1 MAIDVTGRPWAEAKS
16 LLHTEHIKYEV
27 EIARPTKDFF
37 LRDEAKLYVIR
48 QKPAADG
55 CWRLTLAAKLRREV
69 S

>member
-1 MAIDVTGRPWAEAKS
+1 MAIHVTGRPWAEAKS

-27 EIARPTKDFF
+27 EIARPTKNFF
-37 LRDEAKLYVIR
+37 PLDEARLYVIR

-55 CWRLTLAAKLRREV
+55 CLRLTLAAKLRKEV

>member
-1 MAIDVTGRPWAEAKS
+1 MDIDVTGRPWAEAEG
-16 LLHTEHIKYEV
+16 LLQAENIKYEV
-27 EIARPTKDFF
+27 ELARPTKDFF